1 MKSKNKL
8 NSIKNWL
15 RVGVKKILNT
25 LAAGYIR
32 TVLGHN
38 SKVSLELGIGDLSY
52 NSDEKILVSLTEEE
66 AENLPKEDLMKIL
79 KFKTYHEVSHFLFT
93 DDEEYRE
100 GMKIILEEFQ
110 KEADGRGLLLIK
122 QVVNQTHDLMNSVED
137 GRIENILCRIY
148 PGAKKHRDWYRL
160 SEWKEGAVQEK
171 AQEIIDLRNVV
182 LTISTLG
189 ILTNGYEAKYPQ
201 GTVMFE
207 TAMKLA
213 APISDFV
220 QAGEIKDGYEAIRKI
235 AKIVA
240 PWYVGTFGITE
251 EEYKRLASSEKYS
264 QQDLRRLAE
273 EIAEQERGN
282 NKGQAKKEGK
292 PSGNGPVVSVLK
304 DDDPPAENGEEN
316 TGEGEKPDLIV
327 DLRKN
332 PPKMDN
338 SEEDDDKDAPMYY
351 RPEDLEQPESNKDS
365 GSEGNSSS
373 QGKASE
379 DKSSENSDGD
389 RTSKG
394 TSNSFDE
401 ENDPA
406 GGSGCPDS
414 KDSDDSSK
422 EDSSSKENKSSQ
434 KSSVK
439 KSSEGKSND
448 KKDVSET
455 SGEKSEDSKEDV
467 SGESK
472 ESKSGD
478 SKNSA
483 MESEENSKKSEDSE
497 DSKENSKENSKESS
511 DSKDSKKEG
520 TSEYHLPS
528 PEDFTSRVDET
539 LGEIEEEAEIEDSR
553 DVERA
558 NRDTSSWERSSIVE
572 NDGLPLSQEKITCLA
587 KEFGGGSITV
597 QDFRTNPH
605 SEKAPADLVAKGKRL
620 AKKIDTIFNRKSVKD
635 KRDVKYGLVDSQ
647 NLGKFITG
655 QQDFYRQDGRKIS
668 PDIACLI
675 LKDDSGS
682 MQGKN
687 ENSAMEVLAELEETF
702 KELKFPL
709 RMQAFSTM
717 GHENSKIIKSWND
730 TDRSKN
736 YSWTFHRSSYPD
748 GGNNDAYSIALATD
762 VLAQRK
768 EKNKL
773 LIVVSDGA
781 PCCSTELVKKAVCRA
796 QTMGIFVIS
805 ILIGTERDVN
815 ANWNTFVSMY
825 GKNLLSGSLDN
836 LGNQM
841 FKFLKKFADSIK

>member
-1 MKSKNKL
+1 MKSKKL
-8 NSIKNWL
+8 NNIKNWL

-25 LAAGYIR
+25 LAGGYIR
-32 TVLGHN
+32 TVLGHS
-38 SKVSLELGIGDLSY
+38 SKVSLELGIGDMSY
-52 NSDEKILVSLTEEE
+52 NSDDKILVSLTEDE

-110 KEADGRGLLLIK
+110 KEAAGRGLLLIK
-122 QVVNQTHDLMNSVED
+122 QVVDQIHDLMNSVED

-171 AQEIIDLRNVV
+171 AHEIVDLRNVI
-182 LTISTLG
+182 LTIATLG

-213 APISDFV
+213 SPIADFV

-251 EEYKRLASSEKYS
+251 EDYNRLASSEKYS

-273 EIAEQERGN
+273 KIAEQERN

-304 DDDPPAENGEEN
+304 DDDPPAENGEGNEE
-316 TGEGEKPDLIV
+316 EGKKPDLIV

-332 PPKMDN
+332 PPKADN
-338 SEEDDDKDAPMYY
+338 SEGADDKDAPMYY
-351 RPEDLEQPESNKDS
+351 RPEDMEQSDSNKES
-365 GSEGNSSS
+365 GSEENSSS
-373 QGKASE
+373 QGNSSE
-379 DKSSENSDGD
+379 DKSSEKSEENSA
-389 RTSKG
+389 SKG
-394 TSNSFDE
+394 ASDSFDE
-401 ENDPA
+401 ENDPS

-434 KSSVK
+434 KSSEK
-439 KSSEGKSND
+439 KSSEGNSED
-448 KKDVSET
+448 KESSET
-455 SGEKSEDSKEDV
+455 PGEKSEDSKEDV

-483 MESEENSKKSEDSE
+483 RESEENSKKSEDSE
-497 DSKENSKENSKESS
+497 DSKENSEDSSSS
-511 DSKDSKKEG
+511 DSKDSKEGG
-520 TSEYHLPS
+520 TSEYRLPS
-528 PEDFTSRVDET
+528 PEDFASRVDET
-539 LGEIEEEAEIEDSR
+539 LGEIEEEAEIENSR

-597 QDFRTNPH
+597 QDYRKSSR
-605 SEKAPADLVAKGKRL
+605 SEKAPADLVARGKRL
-620 AKKIDTIFNRKSVKD
+620 AKKIDTIFNRKTVKD

-655 QQDFYRQDGRKIS
+655 QQDFYRQDGRKVS

-736 YSWTFHRSSYPD
+736 YSWSFHCSSYPD

>member
-1 MKSKNKL
+1 M
-8 NSIKNWL
+8 
-15 RVGVKKILNT
+15 
-25 LAAGYIR
+25 
-32 TVLGHN
+32 
-38 SKVSLELGIGDLSY
+38 E
-52 NSDEKILVSLTEEE
+52 
-66 AENLPKEDLMKIL
+66 
-79 KFKTYHEVSHFLFT
+79 
-93 DDEEYRE
+93 
-100 GMKIILEEFQ
+100 
-110 KEADGRGLLLIK
+110 
-122 QVVNQTHDLMNSVED
+122 
-137 GRIENILCRIY
+137 
-148 PGAKKHRDWYRL
+148 
-160 SEWKEGAVQEK
+160 
-171 AQEIIDLRNVV
+171 
-182 LTISTLG
+182 
-189 ILTNGYEAKYPQ
+189 
-201 GTVMFE
+201 
-207 TAMKLA
+207 
-213 APISDFV
+213 
-220 QAGEIKDGYEAIRKI
+220 
-235 AKIVA
+235 
-240 PWYVGTFGITE
+240 
-251 EEYKRLASSEKYS
+251 
-264 QQDLRRLAE
+264 
-273 EIAEQERGN
+273 
-282 NKGQAKKEGK
+282 
-292 PSGNGPVVSVLK
+292 
-304 DDDPPAENGEEN
+304 
-316 TGEGEKPDLIV
+316 
-327 DLRKN
+327 
-332 PPKMDN
+332 N
-338 SEEDDDKDAPMYY
+338 SEGLDDKDAPMYY
-351 RPEDLEQPESNKDS
+351 RPDDLEQPESNKDS
-365 GSEGNSSS
+365 SSDGNSSS

-379 DKSSENSDGD
+379 NKSTEKSEEDSN
-389 RTSKG
+389 SKG
-394 TSNSFDE
+394 TSDSFDE

-439 KSSEGKSND
+439 KSSEGKSDD

-455 SGEKSEDSKEDV
+455 SGEKSEDSKE
-467 SGESK
+467 G
-472 ESKSGD
+472 
-478 SKNSA
+478 
-483 MESEENSKKSEDSE
+483 
-497 DSKENSKENSKESS
+497 
-511 DSKDSKKEG
+511 G
-520 TSEYHLPS
+520 TSEYRLPS
-528 PEDFTSRVDET
+528 PEDFVSRVDEA
-539 LGEIEEEAEIEDSR
+539 LWEIEEGAEIENSR

-597 QDFRTNPH
+597 QDFRTNPR

-655 QQDFYRQDGRKIS
+655 QQDFYRQDGRKVA

>member
-1 MKSKNKL
+1 MKPNNKL
-8 NSIKNWL
+8 NNVKNWL

-25 LAAGYIR
+25 LAGGYIR

-38 SKVSLELGIGDLSY
+38 SKVSLELGIGDMSY
-52 NSDEKILVSLTEEE
+52 NSDDKILVSLTEDE

-110 KEADGRGLLLIK
+110 KEAAGRGLLLIK
-122 QVVNQTHDLMNSVED
+122 QVVDQVHDLMNSVED

-171 AQEIIDLRNVV
+171 AHEIVDLRNVI
-182 LTISTLG
+182 LTIATLG

-213 APISDFV
+213 SPIADFV

-240 PWYVGTFGITE
+240 PWYVGIFGITE
-251 EEYKRLASSEKYS
+251 EEYNRLASAEKFS

-273 EIAEQERGN
+273 EIAEQERN

-332 PPKMDN
+332 PPKADN
-338 SEEDDDKDAPMYY
+338 SEGADDKDAPMYY
-351 RPEDLEQPESNKDS
+351 RPDDLEQPESNNDS
-365 GSEGNSSS
+365 SSEGDSSS
-373 QGKASE
+373 LGNSSE
-379 DKSSENSDGD
+379 DKSSEKSEEDN
-389 RTSKG
+389 TSKG
-394 TSNSFDE
+394 ASDSFDE
-401 ENDPA
+401 ENDPS
-406 GGSGCPDS
+406 GGSGCP
-414 KDSDDSSK
+414 
-422 EDSSSKENKSSQ
+422 
-434 KSSVK
+434 
-439 KSSEGKSND
+439 
-448 KKDVSET
+448 
-455 SGEKSEDSKEDV
+455 
-467 SGESK
+467 
-472 ESKSGD
+472 
-478 SKNSA
+478 
-483 MESEENSKKSEDSE
+483 

-597 QDFRTNPH
+597 QDFRTNPR

-655 QQDFYRQDGRKIS
+655 QQDFYRQDGRKVA

-781 PCCSTELVKKAVCRA
+781 PCCSTELIKKAVCRA

>member
-1 MKSKNKL
+1 MKPINNKL
-8 NSIKNWL
+8 NNVKNWL

-32 TVLGHN
+32 TVLGHS
-38 SKVSLELGIGDLSY
+38 SKVSLELGVGDESY

-93 DDEEYRE
+93 DDKEYRE

-122 QVVNQTHDLMNSVED
+122 QVVDQIHDLMNSVED

-171 AQEIIDLRNVV
+171 AHEIVDLRNVV
-182 LTISTLG
+182 LTIATLG

-213 APISDFV
+213 APISSFV
-220 QAGEIKDGYEAIRKI
+220 QAVEIKDGYEAIRKI
-235 AKIVA
+235 AKIIA
-240 PWYVGTFGITE
+240 PWYVGTFGVTE
-251 EEYKRLASSEKYS
+251 EEYNRLTSAEKYS

-273 EIAEQERGN
+273 KIAEQERN
-282 NKGQAKKEGK
+282 NKGQAQKEGK

-316 TGEGEKPDLIV
+316 TGESEKPDLIV

-332 PPKMDN
+332 PPKADN
-338 SEEDDDKDAPMYY
+338 SEGADDKDAPMYY
-351 RPEDLEQPESNKDS
+351 RPEDMEQTESNNDS
-365 GSEGNSSS
+365 DSEENSSS
-373 QGKASE
+373 QGNSSE
-379 DKSSENSDGD
+379 DKNSEKSEEDSN
-389 RTSKG
+389 SKG
-394 TSNSFDE
+394 ASFDE
-401 ENDPA
+401 ENDPSK
-406 GGSGCPDS
+406 GSGCPDS

-422 EDSSSKENKSSQ
+422 GDSASKESKSSQ
-434 KSSVK
+434 KSSEK
-439 KSSEGKSND
+439 KSSEGNSED
-448 KKDVSET
+448 KET
-455 SGEKSEDSKEDV
+455 SGEKSGESEESKY
-467 SGESK
+467 GESK
-472 ESKSGD
+472 ESKSKD
-478 SKNSA
+478 SEKSETNSEESGNSEKNS
-483 MESEENSKKSEDSE
+483 KD
-497 DSKENSKENSKESS
+497 SS
-511 DSKDSKKEG
+511 DSKDSKEGG
-520 TSEYHLPS
+520 TSEYRLPS
-528 PEDFTSRVDET
+528 PEDFTSRVDEA

-558 NRDTSSWERSSIVE
+558 NRDTSSWEKNSIVE

-587 KEFGGGSITV
+587 KEFGGGSITI
-597 QDFRTNPH
+597 QDYRTSPR
-605 SEKAPADLVAKGKRL
+605 STKAPADLITKGKRL

-655 QQDFYRQDGRKIS
+655 QQDFYRQDGRKVS

-687 ENSAMEVLAELEETF
+687 EDSAMEVLAELEETF

-709 RMQAFSTM
+709 RLQAFSQM
-717 GHENSKIIKSWND
+717 GGENSKIIKSWND

-736 YSWTFHRSSYPD
+736 YSWSFHCSSYPN

-805 ILIGTERDVN
+805 ILIGSEGAVN

-825 GKNLLSGSLDN
+825 GKNLLAGSLDN

>member
-1 MKSKNKL
+1 MKPKNKL
-8 NSIKNWL
+8 NNIKNWL

-38 SKVSLELGIGDLSY
+38 SKVSLELGVGDLSY
-52 NSDEKILVSLTEEE
+52 NSDDKILVSLTEEE

-93 DDEEYRE
+93 DDNEYRE

-122 QVVNQTHDLMNSVED
+122 QVVDRIHDLMNSVED

-171 AQEIIDLRNVV
+171 AHEIVDLRNVV
-182 LTISTLG
+182 LTIATLG

-213 APISDFV
+213 APISSFV

-251 EEYKRLASSEKYS
+251 EEYNRLASAEKYS

-282 NKGQAKKEGK
+282 NNGQAKKEGK

-304 DDDPPAENGEEN
+304 DDDIPAENGEEN
-316 TGEGEKPDLIV
+316 TEEGEKPDLIV

-332 PPKMDN
+332 PPKMEN
-338 SEEDDDKDAPMYY
+338 SEGLDDKDAPMYY
-351 RPEDLEQPESNKDS
+351 RPDDLEQPESNKDS
-365 GSEGNSSS
+365 SSDGNSSS

-379 DKSSENSDGD
+379 NKSTEKSEEDSN
-389 RTSKG
+389 SKG
-394 TSNSFDE
+394 TSDSFDE

-439 KSSEGKSND
+439 KSSEGKSDD

-455 SGEKSEDSKEDV
+455 SGEKSEDSKE
-467 SGESK
+467 G
-472 ESKSGD
+472 
-478 SKNSA
+478 
-483 MESEENSKKSEDSE
+483 
-497 DSKENSKENSKESS
+497 
-511 DSKDSKKEG
+511 G
-520 TSEYHLPS
+520 TSEYRLPS
-528 PEDFTSRVDET
+528 PEDFVSRVDEA
-539 LGEIEEEAEIEDSR
+539 LWEIEEGAEIENSR

-597 QDFRTNPH
+597 QDFRTNPR

-655 QQDFYRQDGRKIS
+655 QQDFYRQDGRKVA

>member
-1 MKSKNKL
+1 MKPNNKL
-8 NSIKNWL
+8 NNVKNWL

-25 LAAGYIR
+25 LAGGYIR

-38 SKVSLELGIGDLSY
+38 SKVSLELGIGDMSY
-52 NSDEKILVSLTEEE
+52 NSDDKILVSLTEDE

-110 KEADGRGLLLIK
+110 KEAAGRGLLLIK
-122 QVVNQTHDLMNSVED
+122 QVVDQVHDLMNSVED

-171 AQEIIDLRNVV
+171 AHEIVDLRNVI
-182 LTISTLG
+182 LTIATLG

-213 APISDFV
+213 SPIADFV

-240 PWYVGTFGITE
+240 PWYVGIFGITE
-251 EEYKRLASSEKYS
+251 EEYNRLASAEKFS

-273 EIAEQERGN
+273 EIAEQERN

-304 DDDPPAENGEEN
+304 DDDPPAENGEKN

-332 PPKMDN
+332 PPKADN
-338 SEEDDDKDAPMYY
+338 SEGADDKDAPMYY
-351 RPEDLEQPESNKDS
+351 RPDNLEQPESNNDS
-365 GSEGNSSS
+365 SSEGDSSS
-373 QGKASE
+373 LGNSSE
-379 DKSSENSDGD
+379 DKSSEKSEEDNI
-389 RTSKG
+389 SKG
-394 TSNSFDE
+394 ASDSFDE
-401 ENDPA
+401 ENDPS

-434 KSSVK
+434 KSSEK
-439 KSSEGKSND
+439 KSSEGNSED
-448 KKDVSET
+448 KKSSET

-483 MESEENSKKSEDSE
+483 RESEENSKKSEDSE

-528 PEDFTSRVDET
+528 PEDFTSRVDEA

-597 QDFRTNPH
+597 QDFRTMPR

-655 QQDFYRQDGRKIS
+655 QQDFYRQDGRKVS

-736 YSWTFHRSSYPD
+736 YSWSFHCSSYPD

-825 GKNLLSGSLDN
+825 GKNLLAGSLDN

>member
-1 MKSKNKL
+1 MKPNNKL
-8 NSIKNWL
+8 NNVKNWL

-25 LAAGYIR
+25 LAGGYIR

-38 SKVSLELGIGDLSY
+38 SKVSLELGIGDMSY
-52 NSDEKILVSLTEEE
+52 NSDDKILVSLTEDE

-110 KEADGRGLLLIK
+110 KEAAGRGLLLIK
-122 QVVNQTHDLMNSVED
+122 QVVDQIHDLMNSVED

-171 AQEIIDLRNVV
+171 AHEIVDLRNVI
-182 LTISTLG
+182 LTIATLG

-213 APISDFV
+213 SPIADFV

-240 PWYVGTFGITE
+240 TWYVGIFGITE
-251 EEYKRLASSEKYS
+251 EEYNRLASAEKFS

-273 EIAEQERGN
+273 EIAEQERN

-332 PPKMDN
+332 PPKADN
-338 SEEDDDKDAPMYY
+338 SEGADDKDAPMYY
-351 RPEDLEQPESNKDS
+351 RPDDLEQP
-365 GSEGNSSS
+365 
-373 QGKASE
+373 
-379 DKSSENSDGD
+379 
-389 RTSKG
+389 
-394 TSNSFDE
+394 
-401 ENDPA
+401 
-406 GGSGCPDS
+406 
-414 KDSDDSSK
+414 
-422 EDSSSKENKSSQ
+422 
-434 KSSVK
+434 
-439 KSSEGKSND
+439 
-448 KKDVSET
+448 
-455 SGEKSEDSKEDV
+455 
-467 SGESK
+467 
-472 ESKSGD
+472 
-478 SKNSA
+478 
-483 MESEENSKKSEDSE
+483 
-497 DSKENSKENSKESS
+497 
-511 DSKDSKKEG
+511 
-520 TSEYHLPS
+520 EYHLPS

-655 QQDFYRQDGRKIS
+655 QQDFYRQDGRKVA

-736 YSWTFHRSSYPD
+736 YSWSFHCSSYPD

-805 ILIGTERDVN
+805 ILIGTESDVN

>member
-1 MKSKNKL
+1 MKPKNKL
-8 NSIKNWL
+8 NNIKNWL

-38 SKVSLELGIGDLSY
+38 SKVSLELGVGDLSY
-52 NSDEKILVSLTEEE
+52 NSDDKILVSLTEEE

-93 DDEEYRE
+93 DDNEYRE

-122 QVVNQTHDLMNSVED
+122 QVVDRIHDLMNSVED

-171 AQEIIDLRNVV
+171 AHEIVDLRNVV
-182 LTISTLG
+182 LTIATLG

-213 APISDFV
+213 APISSFV

-251 EEYKRLASSEKYS
+251 EEYNRLASAEKYS

-282 NKGQAKKEGK
+282 NNGQAKKEGK

-304 DDDPPAENGEEN
+304 DDDIPAENGEEN
-316 TGEGEKPDLIV
+316 TEEGEKPDLIV

-332 PPKMDN
+332 PPKMEN
-338 SEEDDDKDAPMYY
+338 SEGLDDKDAPMYY
-351 RPEDLEQPESNKDS
+351 RPDDLEQPESNKDS
-365 GSEGNSSS
+365 SSDGNSSS

-379 DKSSENSDGD
+379 NKSTEKSEEDSN
-389 RTSKG
+389 SKG
-394 TSNSFDE
+394 TSDSFDE

-439 KSSEGKSND
+439 KSSEGKSDD

-455 SGEKSEDSKEDV
+455 SGEKSEDSKE
-467 SGESK
+467 G
-472 ESKSGD
+472 
-478 SKNSA
+478 
-483 MESEENSKKSEDSE
+483 
-497 DSKENSKENSKESS
+497 
-511 DSKDSKKEG
+511 G
-520 TSEYHLPS
+520 TSEYRLPS
-528 PEDFTSRVDET
+528 PEDFVSRVDEA
-539 LGEIEEEAEIEDSR
+539 LWEIEEGAEIENSR

-597 QDFRTNPH
+597 QDFRTNPR

-655 QQDFYRQDGRKIS
+655 QQDFYRQDGRKVA

-736 YSWTFHRSSYPD
+736 YSWSFHCSSYPD

-825 GKNLLSGSLDN
+825 GKNLLAGSLDN

>member
-1 MKSKNKL
+1 MKPNNKL
-8 NSIKNWL
+8 NNVKNWL

-25 LAAGYIR
+25 LAGGYIR

-52 NSDEKILVSLTEEE
+52 NSDDKILVSLTEEE

-110 KEADGRGLLLIK
+110 REAAGRGLLLIK
-122 QVVNQTHDLMNSVED
+122 QVVDQIHDLMNSVED

-171 AQEIIDLRNVV
+171 AHEIVDLRNVV
-182 LTISTLG
+182 LTIAMLG
-189 ILTNGYEAKYPQ
+189 ILTNGYEAKYPH

-207 TAMKLA
+207 TAIKLA
-213 APISDFV
+213 SPIADFV

-251 EEYKRLASSEKYS
+251 EDYNRLASSEKYS

-273 EIAEQERGN
+273 KIAEQERN

-304 DDDPPAENGEEN
+304 DDDPPAENGEGNEK
-316 TGEGEKPDLIV
+316 EGKKPDLIV

-332 PPKMDN
+332 PPKMEN
-338 SEEDDDKDAPMYY
+338 SEGLDDKDAPMYY
-351 RPEDLEQPESNKDS
+351 RPDDLEQPESNKDS
-365 GSEGNSSS
+365 SSDGNSSS

-379 DKSSENSDGD
+379 NKSTEKSEEDSN
-389 RTSKG
+389 SKG
-394 TSNSFDE
+394 TSDSFDE

-439 KSSEGKSND
+439 KSSEGKSDD

-455 SGEKSEDSKEDV
+455 SGEKSEDSKE
-467 SGESK
+467 G
-472 ESKSGD
+472 
-478 SKNSA
+478 
-483 MESEENSKKSEDSE
+483 
-497 DSKENSKENSKESS
+497 
-511 DSKDSKKEG
+511 G
-520 TSEYHLPS
+520 TSEYRLPS
-528 PEDFTSRVDET
+528 PEDFVSRVDEA
-539 LGEIEEEAEIEDSR
+539 LWEIEEGAEIENSR

-597 QDFRTNPH
+597 QDFRTNPR

-655 QQDFYRQDGRKIS
+655 QQDFYRQDGRKVA

>member
-1 MKSKNKL
+1 MKPNNKL
-8 NSIKNWL
+8 NNVKNWL

-25 LAAGYIR
+25 LAGGYIR

-52 NSDEKILVSLTEEE
+52 NSDDKILVSLTEEE

-110 KEADGRGLLLIK
+110 REAAGRGLLLIK
-122 QVVNQTHDLMNSVED
+122 QVVDQIHDLMNSVED

-171 AQEIIDLRNVV
+171 AHEIVDLRNVV
-182 LTISTLG
+182 LTIATLG
-189 ILTNGYEAKYPQ
+189 ILTNGYEAKYPH

-207 TAMKLA
+207 TAIKLA
-213 APISDFV
+213 SPIADFV

-251 EEYKRLASSEKYS
+251 EDYNRLASSEKYS

-273 EIAEQERGN
+273 KIAEQERN

-304 DDDPPAENGEEN
+304 DDDPPAENGEGNEK
-316 TGEGEKPDLIV
+316 EGKKPDLIV

-332 PPKMDN
+332 PPKMEN
-338 SEEDDDKDAPMYY
+338 SEGLDDKDAPMYY
-351 RPEDLEQPESNKDS
+351 RPDDLEQPESNKDS
-365 GSEGNSSS
+365 SSDGNSSS

-379 DKSSENSDGD
+379 NKSTEKSEEDSN
-389 RTSKG
+389 SKG
-394 TSNSFDE
+394 TSDSFDE

-439 KSSEGKSND
+439 KSSEGKSDD

-455 SGEKSEDSKEDV
+455 SGEKSEDSKE
-467 SGESK
+467 G
-472 ESKSGD
+472 
-478 SKNSA
+478 
-483 MESEENSKKSEDSE
+483 
-497 DSKENSKENSKESS
+497 
-511 DSKDSKKEG
+511 G
-520 TSEYHLPS
+520 TSEYRLPS
-528 PEDFTSRVDET
+528 PEDFVSRVDEA
-539 LGEIEEEAEIEDSR
+539 LWEIEEGAEIENSR

-597 QDFRTNPH
+597 QDFRTNPR

-655 QQDFYRQDGRKIS
+655 QQDFYRQDGRKVA

>member
-1 MKSKNKL
+1 MKPNNKL
-8 NSIKNWL
+8 NNVKNWL

-25 LAAGYIR
+25 LAGGYIR

-52 NSDEKILVSLTEEE
+52 NSDDKILVSLTEEE

-110 KEADGRGLLLIK
+110 REAAGRGLLLIK
-122 QVVNQTHDLMNSVED
+122 QVVDQIHDLMNSVED

-171 AQEIIDLRNVV
+171 AHEIVDLRNVV
-182 LTISTLG
+182 LTIATLG
-189 ILTNGYEAKYPQ
+189 ILTNGYESKYPL

-207 TAMKLA
+207 TAIKLA
-213 APISDFV
+213 SPIADFV

-251 EEYKRLASSEKYS
+251 EDYNRLASSEKYS

-273 EIAEQERGN
+273 KIAEQERN

-304 DDDPPAENGEEN
+304 DDDPPAENGEGNEK
-316 TGEGEKPDLIV
+316 EGKKPDLIV

-332 PPKMDN
+332 PPKMEN
-338 SEEDDDKDAPMYY
+338 SEGLDDKDAPMYY
-351 RPEDLEQPESNKDS
+351 RPDDLEQPESNKDS
-365 GSEGNSSS
+365 SSDGNSSS

-379 DKSSENSDGD
+379 NKSTEKSEEDSN
-389 RTSKG
+389 SKG
-394 TSNSFDE
+394 TSDSFDE

-439 KSSEGKSND
+439 KSSEGKSDD

-455 SGEKSEDSKEDV
+455 SGEKSEDSKE
-467 SGESK
+467 G
-472 ESKSGD
+472 
-478 SKNSA
+478 
-483 MESEENSKKSEDSE
+483 
-497 DSKENSKENSKESS
+497 
-511 DSKDSKKEG
+511 G
-520 TSEYHLPS
+520 TSEYRLPS
-528 PEDFTSRVDET
+528 PEDFVSRVDEA
-539 LGEIEEEAEIEDSR
+539 LWEIEEGAEIENSR

-558 NRDTSSWERSSIVE
+558 NRDTSSWERSCIVE

-597 QDFRTNPH
+597 QDFRTNPR

-655 QQDFYRQDGRKIS
+655 QQDFYRQDGRKVA

>member
-1 MKSKNKL
+1 MKPNNKL
-8 NSIKNWL
+8 NNVKNWL

-25 LAAGYIR
+25 IAGGYIR

-52 NSDEKILVSLTEEE
+52 NSDDKILVSLTEEE

-110 KEADGRGLLLIK
+110 REAAGRGLLLIK
-122 QVVNQTHDLMNSVED
+122 QVVDQIHDLMNSVED

-171 AQEIIDLRNVV
+171 AHEIVDLRNVV
-182 LTISTLG
+182 LTIATLG
-189 ILTNGYEAKYPQ
+189 ILTNGYEAKYPH

-207 TAMKLA
+207 TAIKLA
-213 APISDFV
+213 SPIADFV

-251 EEYKRLASSEKYS
+251 EDYNRLASSEKYS

-273 EIAEQERGN
+273 KIAEQERN

-304 DDDPPAENGEEN
+304 DDDPPAENGEGNEK
-316 TGEGEKPDLIV
+316 EGKKPDLIV

-332 PPKMDN
+332 PPKMEN
-338 SEEDDDKDAPMYY
+338 SEGLDDKDAPMYY
-351 RPEDLEQPESNKDS
+351 RPDDLEQPESNKDS
-365 GSEGNSSS
+365 SSDGNSSS

-379 DKSSENSDGD
+379 NKSTEKSEEDSN
-389 RTSKG
+389 SKG
-394 TSNSFDE
+394 TSDSFDE

-439 KSSEGKSND
+439 KSSEGKSDD

-455 SGEKSEDSKEDV
+455 SGEKSEDSKE
-467 SGESK
+467 G
-472 ESKSGD
+472 
-478 SKNSA
+478 
-483 MESEENSKKSEDSE
+483 
-497 DSKENSKENSKESS
+497 
-511 DSKDSKKEG
+511 G
-520 TSEYHLPS
+520 TSEYRLPS
-528 PEDFTSRVDET
+528 PEDFVSRVDEA
-539 LGEIEEEAEIEDSR
+539 LWEIEEGAEIENSR

-597 QDFRTNPH
+597 QDFRTNPR

-655 QQDFYRQDGRKIS
+655 QQDFYRQDGRKVA

>member
-1 MKSKNKL
+1 MKPNNKL
-8 NSIKNWL
+8 NNVKNWL

-25 LAAGYIR
+25 LAGGYIR

-52 NSDEKILVSLTEEE
+52 NSDDKILVSLTEEE

-110 KEADGRGLLLIK
+110 REAAGRGLLLIK
-122 QVVNQTHDLMNSVED
+122 QVVDQIHDLMNSVED

-171 AQEIIDLRNVV
+171 AHEIVDLRNVV
-182 LTISTLG
+182 LTIATLG
-189 ILTNGYEAKYPQ
+189 ILTNGYEAKYPH

-207 TAMKLA
+207 TAIKLA
-213 APISDFV
+213 SPIADFV

-251 EEYKRLASSEKYS
+251 EDYNRLASSEKYS

-273 EIAEQERGN
+273 KIAEQERN

-304 DDDPPAENGEEN
+304 DDDPPAENGEGNEK
-316 TGEGEKPDLIV
+316 EGKKPDLIV

-332 PPKMDN
+332 PPKMEN
-338 SEEDDDKDAPMYY
+338 SEGLDDKDAPMYY
-351 RPEDLEQPESNKDS
+351 RPDDLEQPESNKDS
-365 GSEGNSSS
+365 SSDGNSSS

-379 DKSSENSDGD
+379 NKSTEKSEEDSK
-389 RTSKG
+389 SKG
-394 TSNSFDE
+394 TSDSFDE

-439 KSSEGKSND
+439 KSSEGKSDD

-455 SGEKSEDSKEDV
+455 SGEKSEDSKE
-467 SGESK
+467 G
-472 ESKSGD
+472 
-478 SKNSA
+478 
-483 MESEENSKKSEDSE
+483 
-497 DSKENSKENSKESS
+497 
-511 DSKDSKKEG
+511 G
-520 TSEYHLPS
+520 TSEYRLPS
-528 PEDFTSRVDET
+528 PEDFVSRVDEA
-539 LGEIEEEAEIEDSR
+539 LWEIEEGAEIENSR

-597 QDFRTNPH
+597 QDFRTNPR

-655 QQDFYRQDGRKIS
+655 QQDFYRQDGRKVA

>member
-1 MKSKNKL
+1 
-8 NSIKNWL
+8 
-15 RVGVKKILNT
+15 
-25 LAAGYIR
+25 
-32 TVLGHN
+32 
-38 SKVSLELGIGDLSY
+38 
-52 NSDEKILVSLTEEE
+52 
-66 AENLPKEDLMKIL
+66 
-79 KFKTYHEVSHFLFT
+79 
-93 DDEEYRE
+93 
-100 GMKIILEEFQ
+100 MKIILEEFQ

-122 QVVNQTHDLMNSVED
+122 QVVDRIHDLMNSVED

-171 AQEIIDLRNVV
+171 AHEIVDLRNVV
-182 LTISTLG
+182 LTIATLG

-213 APISDFV
+213 APISSFV

-251 EEYKRLASSEKYS
+251 EEYNRLASAEKYS

-282 NKGQAKKEGK
+282 NNGQAKKEGK

-304 DDDPPAENGEEN
+304 DDDIPAENGEEN
-316 TGEGEKPDLIV
+316 TEEGEKPDLIV

-332 PPKMDN
+332 PPKMEN
-338 SEEDDDKDAPMYY
+338 SEGLDDKDAPMYY
-351 RPEDLEQPESNKDS
+351 RPDDLEQPESNKDS
-365 GSEGNSSS
+365 SSDGNSSS

-379 DKSSENSDGD
+379 NKSTEKSEEDSN
-389 RTSKG
+389 SKG
-394 TSNSFDE
+394 TSDSFDE

-439 KSSEGKSND
+439 KSSEGKSDD

-455 SGEKSEDSKEDV
+455 SGEKSEDSKE
-467 SGESK
+467 G
-472 ESKSGD
+472 
-478 SKNSA
+478 
-483 MESEENSKKSEDSE
+483 
-497 DSKENSKENSKESS
+497 
-511 DSKDSKKEG
+511 G
-520 TSEYHLPS
+520 TSEYRLPS
-528 PEDFTSRVDET
+528 PEDFVSRVDEA
-539 LGEIEEEAEIEDSR
+539 LWEIEEGAEIENSR

-597 QDFRTNPH
+597 QDFRTNPR

-655 QQDFYRQDGRKIS
+655 QQDFYRQDGRKVA

>member
-1 MKSKNKL
+1 MKSKKL
-8 NSIKNWL
+8 NNIKNWL

-25 LAAGYIR
+25 LAGGYIR
-32 TVLGHN
+32 TVLGHS
-38 SKVSLELGIGDLSY
+38 SKVSLELGIGDMSY
-52 NSDEKILVSLTEEE
+52 NSDDKILVSLTEDE

-110 KEADGRGLLLIK
+110 KEAAGRGLLLIK
-122 QVVNQTHDLMNSVED
+122 QVVDQIHDLMNSVED

-171 AQEIIDLRNVV
+171 AHEIVDLRNVI
-182 LTISTLG
+182 LTIATLG

-213 APISDFV
+213 SPIADFV

-240 PWYVGTFGITE
+240 PWYVGIFGITE
-251 EEYKRLASSEKYS
+251 EEYNRLASAEKFS
-264 QQDLRRLAE
+264 QQDLKKLAE

-304 DDDPPAENGEEN
+304 DDDSSAENGEEN
-316 TGEGEKPDLIV
+316 IGEGEKPDLIV

-338 SEEDDDKDAPMYY
+338 SEGADDKDAPMYY
-351 RPEDLEQPESNKDS
+351 RPDDLEQPESNKDS
-365 GSEGNSSS
+365 GSEGNSSP
-373 QGKASE
+373 E
-379 DKSSENSDGD
+379 NKSSEKSEEDG
-389 RTSKG
+389 TSKG
-394 TSNSFDE
+394 SSDSFNE
-401 ENDPA
+401 ENDPSE
-406 GGSGCPDS
+406 GSGCPDS

-422 EDSSSKENKSSQ
+422 EDSSFKENKSSQ
-434 KSSVK
+434 KSSEK
-439 KSSEGKSND
+439 KSSEGN
-448 KKDVSET
+448 SENKESPKT
-455 SGEKSEDSKEDV
+455 PGEKSGESEKSK

-472 ESKSGD
+472 ESKSKE
-478 SKNSA
+478 SEKSEANS
-483 MESEENSKKSEDSE
+483 EESGNSEENSKD
-497 DSKENSKENSKESS
+497 SS
-511 DSKDSKKEG
+511 DSKDSKEGG
-520 TSEYHLPS
+520 TSDYHLPS
-528 PEDFTSRVDET
+528 PEDFASRVDET
-539 LGEIEEEAEIEDSR
+539 LGGIEEEAEIENSR

-558 NRDTSSWERSSIVE
+558 NRDTSSWEKNSIVE

-597 QDFRTNPH
+597 QDYRKSSR
-605 SEKAPADLVAKGKRL
+605 SEKAPADLVARGKRL
-620 AKKIDTIFNRKSVKD
+620 AKKIDTIFNRKTVKD

-655 QQDFYRQDGRKIS
+655 QQDFYRQDGRKVS

-736 YSWTFHRSSYPD
+736 YSWSFHCSSYPD

>member
-1 MKSKNKL
+1 MKSKKL
-8 NSIKNWL
+8 NNIKNWL

-25 LAAGYIR
+25 LAGGYIR
-32 TVLGHN
+32 TVLGHS
-38 SKVSLELGIGDLSY
+38 SKVSLELGIGDMSY
-52 NSDEKILVSLTEEE
+52 NSDDKILVSLTEDE

-110 KEADGRGLLLIK
+110 KEAAGRGLLLIK
-122 QVVNQTHDLMNSVED
+122 QVVDQIHDLMNSVED

-171 AQEIIDLRNVV
+171 AHEIVDLRNVI
-182 LTISTLG
+182 LTIATLG
-189 ILTNGYEAKYPQ
+189 ILTNGYEAKYQQ

-213 APISDFV
+213 SPIADFV

-251 EEYKRLASSEKYS
+251 EDYNRLASSEKYS

-273 EIAEQERGN
+273 KIAEQERN

-304 DDDPPAENGEEN
+304 DDDPPAENGEGNEE
-316 TGEGEKPDLIV
+316 EGKKPDLIV

-332 PPKMDN
+332 PPKADN
-338 SEEDDDKDAPMYY
+338 SEGADDKDAPMYY
-351 RPEDLEQPESNKDS
+351 RPDDMEQSDSNKES
-365 GSEGNSSS
+365 GSEENSSS
-373 QGKASE
+373 QGNSSE
-379 DKSSENSDGD
+379 NKSSEKSDGESA
-389 RTSKG
+389 SKG
-394 TSNSFDE
+394 ASDSFDE
-401 ENDPA
+401 ENDPV

-414 KDSDDSSK
+414 KDSDD
-422 EDSSSKENKSSQ
+422 
-434 KSSVK
+434 
-439 KSSEGKSND
+439 
-448 KKDVSET
+448 KD
-455 SGEKSEDSKEDV
+455 
-467 SGESK
+467 
-472 ESKSGD
+472 
-478 SKNSA
+478 
-483 MESEENSKKSEDSE
+483 
-497 DSKENSKENSKESS
+497 NSKENSKESS
-511 DSKDSKKEG
+511 DSKDSKKGG

-597 QDFRTNPH
+597 QDFRTNPR
-605 SEKAPADLVAKGKRL
+605 SEKAPADLVVKGKRL

-655 QQDFYRQDGRKIS
+655 QQDFYRQDGRKVA

-736 YSWTFHRSSYPD
+736 YSWSFHCSSYPD

-805 ILIGTERDVN
+805 ILIGTESDVN

>member
-1 MKSKNKL
+1 MKPNNKL
-8 NSIKNWL
+8 NNIKNWL

-32 TVLGHN
+32 TVLGHS
-38 SKVSLELGIGDLSY
+38 SKVSLELGVGNESY
-52 NSDEKILVSLTEEE
+52 NSDDKILVSLTEEE

-122 QVVNQTHDLMNSVED
+122 QVVDQVHDLMNSVED

-160 SEWKEGAVQEK
+160 SEWKEGAVREK
-171 AQEIIDLRNVV
+171 AHEIIDLRNVV
-182 LTISTLG
+182 LTIATLG

-213 APISDFV
+213 APISSFV

-240 PWYVGTFGITE
+240 PWYVGTFGVTE
-251 EEYKRLASSEKYS
+251 EEYNRLASAEKYS

-273 EIAEQERGN
+273 KIAEQERN
-282 NKGQAKKEGK
+282 NKGQAQKEGK

-304 DDDPPAENGEEN
+304 DDDTPAENGEEN

-332 PPKMDN
+332 PPKADN
-338 SEEDDDKDAPMYY
+338 SEGADDKDAPMYY
-351 RPEDLEQPESNKDS
+351 RPDDLEQPESNNDS
-365 GSEGNSSS
+365 DSERDSSS
-373 QGKASE
+373 QGNASE
-379 DKSSENSDGD
+379 DKSSEKSDGENA
-389 RTSKG
+389 SKG
-394 TSNSFDE
+394 ASFDE
-401 ENDPA
+401 ENDPSK
-406 GGSGCPDS
+406 GSGCPDS
-414 KDSDDSSK
+414 KDSDDLSK

-434 KSSVK
+434 KSSGK
-439 KSSEGKSND
+439 KSSEGKSED
-448 KKDVSET
+448 KKDVSEA
-455 SGEKSEDSKEDV
+455 SGEKSEDSKEDI

-478 SKNSA
+478 SKNST
-483 MESEENSKKSEDSE
+483 KKSEDSSKE
-497 DSKENSKENSKESS
+497 SENSGDSKENSEDSGSS
-511 DSKDSKKEG
+511 ARKDSKEGG
-520 TSEYHLPS
+520 TSEYRLPS
-528 PEDFTSRVDET
+528 PEDFTSRVDEA

-558 NRDTSSWERSSIVE
+558 NRDTSSWEKSSIVE

-597 QDFRTNPH
+597 QDYRTSPR
-605 SEKAPADLVAKGKRL
+605 STKAPADLVAKGKRL

-655 QQDFYRQDGRKIS
+655 QQDFYRQDGRKVA

-682 MQGKN
+682 MQGAN
-687 ENSAMEVLAELEETF
+687 EDSAMEVLAELEETF

-709 RMQAFSTM
+709 RMQAFSQM
-717 GHENSKIIKSWND
+717 GGENSKIIKSWND

-736 YSWTFHRSSYPD
+736 YSWSFHCSSYPN

-805 ILIGTERDVN
+805 ILIGSEGAVR

-825 GKNLLSGSLDN
+825 GKNLLAGSLDN

>member
-1 MKSKNKL
+1 M
-8 NSIKNWL
+8 
-15 RVGVKKILNT
+15 
-25 LAAGYIR
+25 
-32 TVLGHN
+32 
-38 SKVSLELGIGDLSY
+38 
-52 NSDEKILVSLTEEE
+52 DE
-66 AENLPKEDLMKIL
+66 A
-79 KFKTYHEVSHFLFT
+79 
-93 DDEEYRE
+93 
-100 GMKIILEEFQ
+100 
-110 KEADGRGLLLIK
+110 
-122 QVVNQTHDLMNSVED
+122 
-137 GRIENILCRIY
+137 
-148 PGAKKHRDWYRL
+148 
-160 SEWKEGAVQEK
+160 
-171 AQEIIDLRNVV
+171 
-182 LTISTLG
+182 
-189 ILTNGYEAKYPQ
+189 
-201 GTVMFE
+201 
-207 TAMKLA
+207 
-213 APISDFV
+213 
-220 QAGEIKDGYEAIRKI
+220 
-235 AKIVA
+235 
-240 PWYVGTFGITE
+240 
-251 EEYKRLASSEKYS
+251 
-264 QQDLRRLAE
+264 
-273 EIAEQERGN
+273 
-282 NKGQAKKEGK
+282 
-292 PSGNGPVVSVLK
+292 
-304 DDDPPAENGEEN
+304 
-316 TGEGEKPDLIV
+316 
-327 DLRKN
+327 
-332 PPKMDN
+332 
-338 SEEDDDKDAPMYY
+338 
-351 RPEDLEQPESNKDS
+351 
-365 GSEGNSSS
+365 
-373 QGKASE
+373 
-379 DKSSENSDGD
+379 
-389 RTSKG
+389 
-394 TSNSFDE
+394 
-401 ENDPA
+401 
-406 GGSGCPDS
+406 
-414 KDSDDSSK
+414 
-422 EDSSSKENKSSQ
+422 
-434 KSSVK
+434 
-439 KSSEGKSND
+439 
-448 KKDVSET
+448 
-455 SGEKSEDSKEDV
+455 
-467 SGESK
+467 
-472 ESKSGD
+472 
-478 SKNSA
+478 
-483 MESEENSKKSEDSE
+483 
-497 DSKENSKENSKESS
+497 
-511 DSKDSKKEG
+511 
-520 TSEYHLPS
+520 
-528 PEDFTSRVDET
+528 

-597 QDFRTNPH
+597 QDFRTMPR

-655 QQDFYRQDGRKIS
+655 QQDFYRQDGRKVS

-736 YSWTFHRSSYPD
+736 YSWSFHCSSYPD

-825 GKNLLSGSLDN
+825 GKNLLAGSLDN

>member
-1 MKSKNKL
+1 MKPNNKL
-8 NSIKNWL
+8 NNVKNWL

-25 LAAGYIR
+25 LAGGYIR

-52 NSDEKILVSLTEEE
+52 NSDDKILVSLTEEE

-110 KEADGRGLLLIK
+110 REAAGRGLLLIK
-122 QVVNQTHDLMNSVED
+122 QVVDQIHDLMNSVED

-171 AQEIIDLRNVV
+171 AHEIVDLRNVV
-182 LTISTLG
+182 LTIATLG
-189 ILTNGYEAKYPQ
+189 ILTNGYEAKYPH

-207 TAMKLA
+207 TAIKLA
-213 APISDFV
+213 SPIADFV

-251 EEYKRLASSEKYS
+251 EDYNRLASSEKYS

-273 EIAEQERGN
+273 KIAEQERN

-304 DDDPPAENGEEN
+304 DDDPPAENGEGNEK
-316 TGEGEKPDLIV
+316 EGKKPDLIV

-332 PPKMDN
+332 PPKMEN
-338 SEEDDDKDAPMYY
+338 SEGLDDKDAPMYY
-351 RPEDLEQPESNKDS
+351 RPDDLEQPESNKDS
-365 GSEGNSSS
+365 SSDGNSSS

-379 DKSSENSDGD
+379 NKSTEKSEEDSN
-389 RTSKG
+389 SKG
-394 TSNSFDE
+394 TSDSFDE

-439 KSSEGKSND
+439 KSSEGKSDD

-455 SGEKSEDSKEDV
+455 SGEKSEDSKE
-467 SGESK
+467 G
-472 ESKSGD
+472 
-478 SKNSA
+478 
-483 MESEENSKKSEDSE
+483 
-497 DSKENSKENSKESS
+497 
-511 DSKDSKKEG
+511 G
-520 TSEYHLPS
+520 TSEYRLPS
-528 PEDFTSRVDET
+528 PEDFVSRVDEA
-539 LGEIEEEAEIEDSR
+539 LWEIEEGAEIENSR

-597 QDFRTNPH
+597 QDFRTNPR

-655 QQDFYRQDGRKIS
+655 QQDFYRQDGRKVA

-825 GKNLLSGSLDN
+825 GKNLLAGSLDN